1 MHSKSDGWLSFKKPT
16 HEVQFDFEDP
26 CRPLCMHHHYYHPWH
41 EDAWRLEGPVMRDP
55 RFRWLT
61 CYFCIIPV
69 TTPAMR
75 LFRSFREFWKLNLF
89 VKMCVELKV
98 CCKEHVSLFSCL
110 LTCGWV
116 RKQDIWCILGSH
128 WCFTTWCPV
137 CRVFCN
143 RITQLTWCMQLVTLD

>member
-1 MHSKSDGWLSFKKPT
+1 MWQMTLSYNSLTSMLSKSDGWLSFKKPT

-41 EDAWRLEGPVMRDP
+41 EDAWRLEGPVKRDP

-75 LFRSFREFWKLNLF
+75 WFRSFRGFWKLNLF

-98 CCKEHVSLFSCL
+98 CCKEHVSLW
-110 LTCGWV
+110 LTCIQVSGLSSLVCW
-116 RKQDIWCILGSH
+116 
-128 WCFTTWCPV
+128 PV
-137 CRVFCN
+137 AEWESRTFGAF
-143 RITQLTWCMQLVTLD
+143 